1 EHLLHGSGE
10 ADGTVASF
18 PTPDQLARL
27 MDGERRLEV
36 AGDVVTV
43 MTTDRPGVF
52 SRVAGV
58 LALHGLDVRAA
69 SAYSADGRALA
80 EFRVS
85 DPFRDE
91 TPWPRMTADLELT
104 LDGRLA

>member
-1 EHLLHGSGE
+1 
-10 ADGTVASF
+10 
-18 PTPDQLARL
+18 
-27 MDGERRLEV
+27 MDGERRIEV

-58 LALHGLDVRAA
+58 LALHGLDVRCLGVLRAA
-69 SAYSADGRALA
+69 ALA
-80 EFRVS
+80 EFRVT

-91 TPWPRMTADLELT
+91 TPWF
-104 LDGRLA
+104 G